1 MLIRW
6 ILTAVGLLQQTSTS
20 PLSNRARKASPETA
34 PEPETQLEPAWTDDD
49 TAGDVSTDETLLDR
63 LRAAGPDDVLTIDVD
78 ELVKTLKEHAAYSEL
93 FKDTA
98 DAENARADYQA
109 VAQAVA
115 DGDLTRVFRTI
126 SGDESALRA
135 VESFQTDFQEAHPQ
149 AYGKFVQDLHVS
161 AIQSLEQALS
171 EHPDPEMQGVA
182 RFPGTLYSKHVL
194 GVEDYRQ
201 LVEDP
206 ALAQRRKEVEA
217 EREQQRAGIIQ
228 RDRNMIWANVE
239 AAAKKSI
246 ESALRECGVE
256 PSETKVRHAFE
267 YIMQQINA
275 DQSFLGRMERYHQS
289 ARRAGF
295 YPLELTLSLSDA
307 YSRSVAKEMGSAMEH
322 VIREFELA
330 TSKPV
335 LLSSPDRT
343 PAGPARPRSIGFR
356 LAKKK

>member
-1 MLIRW
+1 M
-6 ILTAVGLLQQTSTS
+6 
-20 PLSNRARKASPETA
+20 
-34 PEPETQLEPAWTDDD
+34 
-49 TAGDVSTDETLLDR
+49 STDETLLDR
-63 LRAAGPDDVLTIDVD
+63 LRAAGPDDVLTIEVD
-78 ELVKTLKEHAAYSEL
+78 ELEKTLKEHAAYSEL

-98 DAENARADYQA
+98 DAENAENARADYQA

-126 SGDESALRA
+126 NGNESALRA
-135 VESFQTDFQEAHPQ
+135 VESFQTEFQEAHPQ
-149 AYGKFVQDLHVS
+149 AYGKFVQDLRVN
-161 AIQSLEQALS
+161 AIQSLEQALA
-171 EHPDPEMQGVA
+171 EHPDPEMQAVS
-182 RFPGTLYSKHVL
+182 RFLGDLFSRYVL

-217 EREQQRAGIIQ
+217 EREQQRAEVIQ

-246 ESALRECGVE
+246 DSALRKRGVE

-275 DQSFLGRMERYHQS
+275 DQSFLGRTERYHQS

-295 YPLELTLSLSDA
+295 YSAELTSSLSDA
-307 YSRSVAKEMGSAMEH
+307 YSRRVAKEIGSAMEH
-322 VIREFELA
+322 VMREFELSR
-330 TSKPV
+330 SKPV

-343 PAGPARPRSIGFR
+343 PGGPARPRSIGFR

>member
-1 MLIRW
+1 ML
-6 ILTAVGLLQQTSTS
+6 
-20 PLSNRARKASPETA
+20 E
-34 PEPETQLEPAWTDDD
+34 
-49 TAGDVSTDETLLDR
+49 
-63 LRAAGPDDVLTIDVD
+63 
-78 ELVKTLKEHAAYSEL
+78 EHATYSEL
-93 FKDTA
+93 LKDTP
-98 DAENARADYQA
+98 DAENARADCQA

-115 DGDLTRVFRTI
+115 DGDLMRVFRTI
-126 SGDESALRA
+126 NGDESALRA

-149 AYGKFVQDLHVS
+149 AYGKFVQGLHVS

-182 RFPGTLYSKHVL
+182 RFLGTLYSKHVL

-206 ALAQRRKEVEA
+206 VLAQRRKEVEA
-217 EREQQRAGIIQ
+217 EREQQRAEIIL

-239 AAAKKSI
+239 GAAKKSI
-246 ESALRECGVE
+246 ESALRERGVE

-267 YIMQQINA
+267 YIMPQINA

-295 YPLELTLSLSDA
+295 YPLELTSSLSDA
-307 YSRSVAKEMGSAMEH
+307 YSRRVAKEMGSAMEH